1 MTVPAGTAAF
11 ELGISAKATETNDNT
26 DGENNIQTL
35 MGDDIDLSTVIS
47 KTTNIIDMEN
57 SSKTDKLKIDL
68 QDILDL
74 NNKELVI
81 KGDLGDI
88 VDLDKPIDWVKGQSQ
103 EIDGKNYN
111 VYTNSTVKLLIEDDI
126 DVTSDI

>member
-1 MTVPAGTAAF
+1 MTVPAGTEDF
-11 ELGISAKATETNDNT
+11 KLGITARATETNDND

-35 MGDDIDLSTVIS
+35 MGDDIDLSAVIT
-47 KTTNIIDMEN
+47 KTTNVLNMEN
-57 SSKTDKLKIDL
+57 SSTTDKLKVEL

-81 KGDLGDI
+81 KGDMGDM

-126 DVTSDI
+126 DVIPDI